1 MQGRGLGKEEELWA
15 IPEIASAADS
25 LEMEIQG
32 WKSQNS
38 MHVISLIAGWV
49 HTVLLRMDSWPYSLG
64 KFIITF

>member
-15 IPEIASAADS
+15 IPEITSAADS
-25 LEMEIQG
+25 LELEIQG

-38 MHVISLIAGWV
+38 MHVISLSAGWV
-49 HTVLLRMDSWPYSLG
+49 HAVLRMGSWPYSLG